1 MIDEY
6 YRNGLQ
12 AFAKLTD
19 LEIQDEAAL
28 DKFVFDNEF
37 IKQYYKKPIQEL
49 ASHSIIGDA
58 SSENELLK
66 ALRKYF
72 EVSSKTRSVLDSLM
86 RSEHGRC
93 SYCGVE
99 GEVLPNR
106 SFIFP
111 FERKIDS
118 ITPENSRLMF
128 CKKCA
133 VILYTAMSNY
143 FAKGPILGFFFD
155 SYNTE
160 ALSEIVKRFKELKDR
175 NTGFIAKTPLPSFH
189 PYETLFLIIYMF
201 VKHIKDSSDEK
212 LELIAQRVN
221 QVNMVIN
228 AGYGQIYNSEKIDG
242 NILEKI
248 VHFFDYIITES
259 EEMFGR
265 RERKPP
271 KLNPKDLIMSGFFG
285 NLSTYST
292 KTDVKF
298 AYREKFTSTLLRGK
312 IDFVILNDIIMN
324 RIKNK
329 DKIGKIIFPMYY
341 DAFIRIYYKVF
352 DMQGQELFF
361 TLNRMGQELGRQIK
375 GTNLESFIWNLY
387 RARGFEELLGSLTEL
402 QLKVQEPLDI
412 STIYRYKDEW
422 KTAKAILINGIANSL
437 YAGVKQK

>member
-12 AFAKLTD
+12 ALSKLTD
-19 LEIQDEAAL
+19 LELQDEAAIN
-28 DKFVFDNEF
+28 KFVFHNDF

-93 SYCGVE
+93 SYCGVD
-99 GEVLPNR
+99 GDVLPNR

-118 ITPENSRLMF
+118 ITPENSRLVF

-133 VILYTAMSNY
+133 IIFYSAMSNY
-143 FAKGPILGFFFD
+143 FAKGPVLGFFFD

-175 NTGFIAKTPLPSFH
+175 NTGFIAKTPILSYH
-189 PYETLFLIIYMF
+189 RHETLFLIIYMF

-212 LELIAQRVN
+212 LELIAKRVN

-228 AGYGQIYNSEKIDG
+228 AGYGQIYNTEKIDG

-248 VHFFDYIITES
+248 VYFFEHIITES

-265 RERKPP
+265 LERKPP
-271 KLNPKDLIMSGFFG
+271 RLNPKDLIMSGFFG
-285 NLSTYST
+285 NLNTHST
-292 KTDVKF
+292 KIDVKF
-298 AYREKFTSTLLRGK
+298 AYRDKFTSSLLRGK
-312 IDFVILNDIIMN
+312 INFVILNDIIMN
-324 RIKNK
+324 RIRNK
-329 DKIGKIIFPMYY
+329 DKIGKIVFPRYY
-341 DAFIRIYYKVF
+341 NAFIRNYYKVF

-361 TLNRMGQELGRQIK
+361 TLNRIGQDLGSKIK

-412 STIYRYKDEW
+412 STIYQHKDDW
-422 KTAKAILINGIANSL
+422 KMAKAILINGIANSI
-437 YAGVKQK
+437 YSGVKQK